1 MEDDVNW
8 QKCIICQKSPR
19 TGVLTNPKNE
29 KGKSDA
35 ENLAKFQ
42 NLHNNLHK
50 LWNAGLS
57 LPKVLLPKTLGA
69 ETMYEKN
76 CVWHRCCR
84 NEYSD
89 TLTERLLKQ
98 HKKENPAPPE
108 PVPQP
113 DEQTPKRARVRF
125 QNTCSMYGAS

>member
-1 MEDDVNW
+1 
-8 QKCIICQKSPR
+8 
-19 TGVLTNPKNE
+19 
-29 KGKSDA
+29 
-35 ENLAKFQ
+35 
-42 NLHNNLHK
+42 
-50 LWNAGLS
+50 
-57 LPKVLLPKTLGA
+57 
-69 ETMYEKN
+69 MYQKN

-125 QNTCSMYGAS
+125 QNTLCIYCQRDTSEHLFNVTQLNWGEEHLSMARGLLEGQYIFKFIV